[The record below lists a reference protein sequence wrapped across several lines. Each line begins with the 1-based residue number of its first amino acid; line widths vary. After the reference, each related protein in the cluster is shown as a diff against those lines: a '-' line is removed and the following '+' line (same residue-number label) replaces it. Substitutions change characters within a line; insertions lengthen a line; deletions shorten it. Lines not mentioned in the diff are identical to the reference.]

1 MAGTGLL
8 VDDERAQRLPRAF
21 LTLRRSL
28 ALAAIVVA
36 TLAGG
41 YLALVSFR
49 QDRQLSVG
57 TIRLS
62 VSPGHKG
69 ALDIYVPLV
78 DWGARFEAI
87 RLPARLRVDLRTV
100 DRDVVKRVA
109 AGGRLD
115 VQTVRKDARD
125 AIATY
130 LRNVILLVFL
140 CGGSLGI
147 LVAFAVRGGATPRLR
162 YTAGTAVAT
171 ALLGAVALATLLPP
185 RGAIDT
191 PQYYAFG
198 PDIPKALEAVETAQR
213 STKALDQELDAQLV
227 GLARLVTAPANRP
240 ALENRPRL
248 TIASD
253 LHNNVFDLPILE
265 RTAAR
270 GPVFFVGDL
279 TDRGSP
285 LENALVRRVVRVGKP
300 FVFVAGNHDSDTLA
314 RQLAR
319 DGAIVLT
326 RAGRLSNNGETTS
339 GHPVVTIAGLRVA
352 GYDDPFERQAGQN
365 FADRYN
371 RAPDRSEVERFATWM
386 RGVRDQADIVMVHN
400 PALLTDALKELDADP
415 PAKPLTILVGH
426 THHAEL
432 TRRPGATVINAGTVG
447 AGGTGNLLEKN
458 KIGIARLSYDTQP
471 SFQALAVDMVTID
484 PRNGSATARRERLD
498 EAPPIPGA

>member
-1 MAGTGLL
+1 M
-8 VDDERAQRLPRAF
+8 
-21 LTLRRSL
+21 
-28 ALAAIVVA
+28 VA

-57 TIRLS
+57 EIRLS

-130 LRNVILLVFL
+130 LRNLILLVFL
-140 CGGSLGI
+140 CGDSLGV
-147 LVAFAVRGGATPRLR
+147 LVAFAVRGGATPKLR
-162 YTAGTAVAT
+162 YTVGTALAT
-171 ALLGAVALATLLPP
+171 ATLIAVALVTLLPP
-185 RGAIDT
+185 RGAIDE

-240 ALENRPRL
+240 ALEDRPRL

-253 LHNNVFDLPILE
+253 LHNNIFDLPILE
-265 RTAAR
+265 HTAAR

-285 LENALVRRVVRVGKP
+285 VEAALVWRVVRVGKP
-300 FVFVAGNHDSDTLA
+300 FVFVPGNHDSDTLA
-314 RQLAR
+314 RQLSQ

-326 RAGRLSNNGETTS
+326 RTGRLSRNGETTD
-339 GHPVVTIAGLRVA
+339 GDAITTVAGLRVA
-352 GYDDPFERQAGQN
+352 GYDDPFERRAGDN

-371 RAPDRSEVERFATWM
+371 RTPDPSEVERFATWM
-386 RGVRDQADIVMVHN
+386 RGVRNDADIVMVHN
-400 PALLTDALKELDADP
+400 PALISTALTELDAEP
-415 PAKPLTILVGH
+415 PARPLTILVGH
-426 THHAEL
+426 THEAQL
-432 TRRPGATVINAGTVG
+432 TRTAGATVINAGTVG
-447 AGGTGNLLEKN
+447 AGGTGNLLERE
-458 KIGIARLSYDTQP
+458 KIGIARLSYEEKPFQP
-471 SFQALAVDMVTID
+471 LAVDMVTID
-484 PRNGSATARRERLD
+484 PRSGSATARRERLD
-498 EAPPIPGA
+498 EAPE

>member
-1 MAGTGLL
+1 VAGTGLL
-8 VDDERAQRLPRAF
+8 VDDERPQRLPRAF
-21 LTLRRSL
+21 LTLRRAL
-28 ALAAIVVA
+28 ALAAVVVA

-49 QDRQLSVG
+49 QDRSLSVG

-87 RLPARLRVDLRTV
+87 RLPARLRIDLKTV

-109 AGGRLD
+109 TGGRLD

-130 LRNVILLVFL
+130 LRNLILLVFL

-147 LVAFAVRGGATPRLR
+147 LVAFAVRGGATPKLR
-162 YTAGTAVAT
+162 YTAGTAILTAT
-171 ALLGAVALATLLPP
+171 AAAVALVTLLPP
-185 RGAIDT
+185 RGAIDE

-227 GLARLVTAPANRP
+227 GLARLVNAPANRP
-240 ALENRPRL
+240 ALEDRPRL

-265 RTAAR
+265 RTAAK

-285 LENALVRRVVRVGKP
+285 LEAALVRRVVRVGKP
-300 FVFVAGNHDSDTLA
+300 FVFVPGNHDSDSLA
-314 RQLAR
+314 RQLAQ
-319 DGAIVLT
+319 DGAVVLT
-326 RAGRLSNNGETTS
+326 RDGRLSKNGQTTD
-339 GHPVVTIAGLRVA
+339 GDPITTVAGLKVA
-352 GYDDPFERQAGQN
+352 GYDDPFERQAGDD

-371 RAPDRSEVERFATWM
+371 RTPDPTEVERFATWM
-386 RGVRDQADIVMVHN
+386 RGVRDKTDIVMVHN
-400 PALLTDALKELDADP
+400 PALIATAITELDANP
-415 PAKPLTILVGH
+415 SPKPLTILVGH
-426 THHAEL
+426 THKAEL
-432 TRRPGATVINAGTVG
+432 TRTPGATVINAGTVG
-447 AGGTGNLLEKN
+447 AGGTGNLLERE
-458 KIGIARLSYDTQP
+458 KIGIARLSYGEKP
-471 SFQALAVDMVTID
+471 FQALAVDMVTID
-484 PRNGSATARRERLD
+484 PRSGSATARRERLD
-498 EAPPIPGA
+498 EAPEA